1 MQIHIL
7 TDFYHLPISLVQFTH
22 SVIDAFEY
30 AQVGLNHAMNQF
42 VSEKLSLKMVTLK
55 ILKINGLKNL

>member
-7 TDFYHLPISLVQFTH
+7 TDFYHLPISLVQFTD

-30 AQVGLNHAMNQF
+30 AQVGLNHAMKQF
-42 VSEKLSLKMVTLK
+42 VSEKLSLKMVTLN
-55 ILKINGLKNL
+55 IL